1 MRKKLLFNCTKL
13 FQKQACVSDNHE
25 LNDSS
30 LISKN
35 KHIVMKKLLLLF
47 FMFMLAMTAMAQRTQ
62 KITYQAV
69 VRDAANR
76 LVVYT
81 PVRVD
86 VTITSSTGSY
96 F

>member
-1 MRKKLLFNCTKL
+1 
-13 FQKQACVSDNHE
+13 
-25 LNDSS
+25 
-30 LISKN
+30 
-35 KHIVMKKLLLLF
+35 MKKLLLLF
-47 FMFMLAMTAMAQRTQ
+47 FMFVLAMTAVAQRTQ

-96 F
+96 FESLRDTTNVIVLCMVWNYFI

>member
-47 FMFMLAMTAMAQRTQ
+47 FMFMLANDGHGTKNTEN
-62 KITYQAV
+62 YV
-69 VRDAANR
+69 
-76 LVVYT
+76 
-81 PVRVD
+81 
-86 VTITSSTGSY
+86 SGGGS
-96 F
+96 

>member
-1 MRKKLLFNCTKL
+1 
-13 FQKQACVSDNHE
+13 
-25 LNDSS
+25 
-30 LISKN
+30 
-35 KHIVMKKLLLLF
+35 
-47 FMFMLAMTAMAQRTQ
+47 MFVLAMTAVAQSTQ

-69 VRDAANR
+69 VRDGSNR

-96 F
+96 FESLRDTTNANGLMYVLIGGNPGFESVNWESALIKTVITIEGGRVAD